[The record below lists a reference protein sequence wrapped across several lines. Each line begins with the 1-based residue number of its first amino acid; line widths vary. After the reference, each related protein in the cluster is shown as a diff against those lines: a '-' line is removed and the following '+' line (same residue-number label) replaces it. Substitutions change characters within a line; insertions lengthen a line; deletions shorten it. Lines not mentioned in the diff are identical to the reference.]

1 MFLFISGGVR
11 SGKSEWAERAA
22 LALSPDVPRVY
33 LATARVS
40 DEDMRRRVERHRR
53 ARSGRGFLTVERE
66 RDLTGVLHS
75 IPRGA
80 LVLLECLPNWAANEM
95 FLEDGSVRG
104 VDEVRGEIL
113 RSTLAL
119 KDRVRDL
126 IVVSDDIF
134 SDGGRY
140 DAAVEGYVR
149 LLGELHVLLAA
160 RADAAV
166 ECAFGIARFW
176 KGDASRIFDGYGMK
190 PAPDEHNPR

>member
-1 MFLFISGGVR
+1 MFLFVSGGVR

-22 LALSPDVPRVY
+22 LVLSPDAPRVY

-66 RDLTGVLHS
+66 RGLTGVLES
-75 IPRGA
+75 IPKGA

-104 VDEVRGEIL
+104 VHEVRGEVL
-113 RSTLAL
+113 RSALAL

-126 IVVSDDIF
+126 IIVSDDIF
-134 SDGGRY
+134 SDGGHY
-140 DAAVEGYVR
+140 DAAVEDYVR

>member
-22 LALSPDVPRVY
+22 LSLSPDVPRVY

-75 IPRGA
+75 IPEGA

-95 FLEDGSVRG
+95 FLEGGSVRG
-104 VDEVRGEIL
+104 IDEVRGEVL
-113 RSTLAL
+113 HSTLAL
-119 KDRVRDL
+119 RDHVRDL

-134 SDGGRY
+134 SDGVRY

-149 LLGELHVLLAA
+149 LLGELHVLLTA

-176 KGDASRIFDGYGMK
+176 KGDASRIFDGDGMS

>member
-22 LALSPDVPRVY
+22 LALSPDVPRAY

-104 VDEVRGEIL
+104 VDEVRGEVL

-134 SDGGRY
+134 SDGVRY

-160 RADAAV
+160 RADAVV

-176 KGDASRIFDGYGMK
+176 KGDASRIFDGDGMS